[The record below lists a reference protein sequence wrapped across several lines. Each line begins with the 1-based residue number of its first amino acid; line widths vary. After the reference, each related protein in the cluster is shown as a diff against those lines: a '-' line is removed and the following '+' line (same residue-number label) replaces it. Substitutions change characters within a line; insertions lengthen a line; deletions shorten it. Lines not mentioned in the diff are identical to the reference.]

1 MQSAAVVTA
10 DVRPPNYII
19 AGSEVCQSLLSSGME
34 CHRNNNRC
42 HLKVSSVT
50 QQIAGQL
57 MSDMLFV
64 LLLSEM
70 E

>member
-1 MQSAAVVTA
+1 MQFAAVVTA

-19 AGSEVCQSLLSSGME
+19 AGCEVCQSLLSSGME
-34 CHRNNNRC
+34 FHRNNRC
-42 HLKVSSVT
+42 HLKVSST